1 MTAPDLPRAQGPR
14 AVRVLV
20 AEDDQEFR
28 DLLARTLRGAGYE
41 VVETAS
47 GVGFLDAFADA
58 LLRDDDLD
66 SVCDLIVTDV
76 RMPGFSGLSI
86 LDGLRSLGCATP
98 AIVVTAF
105 GDDTTRRAA
114 ERVGAVLIDKP
125 FELDDLCAVIE
136 TRLKSVN

>member
-1 MTAPDLPRAQGPR
+1 MSAPDLNPPRLSR
-14 AVRVLV
+14 AARVLV

-28 DLLARTLRGAGYE
+28 RLLARTLRGAGYE

-47 GVGFLDAFADA
+47 GVDFLDAFADA
-58 LLRDDDLD
+58 LLKDADLD
-66 SVCDLIVTDV
+66 AVCDLIVTDV

-105 GDDTTRRAA
+105 GDETTREAA
-114 ERVGAVLIDKP
+114 KAVGALLMDKP
-125 FELDDLCAVIE
+125 FELDELCALIE
-136 TRLKSVN
+136 TRLRSVN

>member
-1 MTAPDLPRAQGPR
+1 MTADPRWLNGSRKA
-14 AVRVLV
+14 RVLV

-28 DLLARTLRGAGYE
+28 RLLARTLRGAGYD

-47 GVGFLDAFADA
+47 GVDFLDAFADA
-58 LLRDDDLD
+58 LLKDADLD

-105 GDDTTRRAA
+105 GDETTRAA
-114 ERVGAVLIDKP
+114 AQRVGALLMDKP
-125 FELDDLCAVIE
+125 FELDELCALIA